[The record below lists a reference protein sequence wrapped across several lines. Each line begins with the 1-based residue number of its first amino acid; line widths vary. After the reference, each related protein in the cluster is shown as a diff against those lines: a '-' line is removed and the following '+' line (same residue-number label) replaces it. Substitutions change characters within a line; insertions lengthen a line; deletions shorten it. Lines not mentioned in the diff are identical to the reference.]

1 MISLQ
6 KVSYEVS
13 FVQKDQTHLV
23 LGQPDQSERE
33 VLESIYRIMKPP
45 RYLNIR
51 VNLDEK
57 D

>member
-6 KVSYEVS
+6 KVSYEVG

-33 VLESIYRIMKPP
+33 VLESIYRIIKPP